1 MLGAVLKGTANAI
14 GGGARRIAT
23 DKLLNRRKKT
33 DARRAAAQN
42 AMGEEQGADVKG
54 GSLAVIPKASLVPS
68 PGGDIVKY
76 SGDEQ
81 QSGGDNLEGTVL
93 RIKTSVIEV
102 EKLLANSVGLQEK
115 QLDDQRKAREAAQQ
129 AAAEGDL
136 EKKKPKGIKVKGP
149 KIKMPGKGF
158 LGSIMDFFAN
168 ILFGWVMVRLV
179 EWGPKLKGLIM
190 FLGKAADFLLNFA
203 GFILNGLVT
212 LVDWG
217 YKLVDMGRSLVKGV
231 FGEEGAK
238 KFDTFMTNIKDL
250 IQGFLLWKIIG
261 EKIFKAIVQNIKNTF
276 NVIKGIFEKAG
287 KFLNWLTRGKAG
299 NLAKNVLGK
308 GKNLLGK
315 LGKFGGKAGKSIV
328 TKVGAK
334 VGGLAAKIFGPAA
347 KVVAPAIKGAMTTVK
362 GFFGKIPIIGP
373 IIVGLVSLLSGEPL
387 GQALFKT
394 FGAAIG
400 GMLGTFIPIPF
411 IGTLIGE
418 ALGVFVGDLLY
429 HLIVKRDPKA
439 AFKMLKDTIMGIFKG
454 GKAIFNWFAGGF
466 SRFYQGI
473 PKLKIPDFPKDPPKW
488 IPGWVPRKKALWNI
502 LTGGIKLVIG
512 PLSLLMGKEIPIL
525 PWLINPMN
533 TVPLLLKSF
542 FPPGGSD
549 SGGGSL
555 SMGGSSSGMS
565 SGSGGGEKSEEEK
578 KEEKKKKWEEKKKR
592 MEEEKK
598 KKQEERKA
606 KIGEIKSKVGG
617 FFGKIGQGIKNVGGA
632 IMSKHPAVMAA
643 KAVKGKITS
652 SSKPSS
658 SGKVSSSSSEI
669 KGDLRTITFDG
680 KTVPRGLSGPMETFG
695 GKGGSTYKDEST
707 SSIKPTIL
715 PSGNTNNQVDSISE
729 YATYEGGEVE
739 SGQVVLAPTPANP
752 QTQTASNTGTGRLV
766 KISLDTSDPYEV
778 LYKS

>member
-23 DKLLNRRKKT
+23 NKLLNRKKKT

-54 GSLAVIPKASLVPS
+54 GALAVIPKSPLIPS

-93 RIKTSVIEV
+93 RIKTSVIQV

-190 FLGKAADFLLNFA
+190 FLGKAADFLINFG
-203 GFILNGLVT
+203 GFILNVLT
-212 LVDWG
+212 TFIHWG

-308 GKNLLGK
+308 GKNLLGR
-315 LGKFGGKAGKSIV
+315 LGKFGGKAGKGIL

-439 AFKMLKDTIMGIFKG
+439 AFKMLKDTICLLYT
-454 GKAIFNWFAGGF
+454 
-466 SRFYQGI
+466 S
-473 PKLKIPDFPKDPPKW
+473 PS
-488 IPGWVPRKKALWNI
+488 PR
-502 LTGGIKLVIG
+502 
-512 PLSLLMGKEIPIL
+512 
-525 PWLINPMN
+525 
-533 TVPLLLKSF
+533 
-542 FPPGGSD
+542 D
-549 SGGGSL
+549 
-555 SMGGSSSGMS
+555 
-565 SGSGGGEKSEEEK
+565 
-578 KEEKKKKWEEKKKR
+578 
-592 MEEEKK
+592 
-598 KKQEERKA
+598 
-606 KIGEIKSKVGG
+606 
-617 FFGKIGQGIKNVGGA
+617 
-632 IMSKHPAVMAA
+632 
-643 KAVKGKITS
+643 
-652 SSKPSS
+652 
-658 SGKVSSSSSEI
+658 
-669 KGDLRTITFDG
+669 
-680 KTVPRGLSGPMETFG
+680 
-695 GKGGSTYKDEST
+695 
-707 SSIKPTIL
+707 
-715 PSGNTNNQVDSISE
+715 
-729 YATYEGGEVE
+729 
-739 SGQVVLAPTPANP
+739 
-752 QTQTASNTGTGRLV
+752 
-766 KISLDTSDPYEV
+766 
-778 LYKS
+778 

>member
-23 DKLLNRRKKT
+23 NKLLNRKKKT

-42 AMGEEQGADVKG
+42 VMGEEQGADVKG
-54 GSLAVIPKASLVPS
+54 GALAVIPKSPLVPS

-81 QSGGDNLEGTVL
+81 QSGGDNLEVTVL

-102 EKLLANSVGLQEK
+102 EKLLGNSVALQQK
-115 QLDDQRKAREAAQQ
+115 QLDDQRKAREQAQL

-179 EWGPKLKGLIM
+179 EWGPKLKGVIM
-190 FLGKAADFLLNFA
+190 FLGKAADFLINFG
-203 GFILNGLVT
+203 GFILNVLT
-212 LVDWG
+212 TFIHWG
-217 YKLVDMGRSLVKGV
+217 YKLVDMGRGLVKGV

-315 LGKFGGKAGKSIV
+315 LGKFGSKAGKSIV

-525 PWLINPMN
+525 PWLINPAN
-533 TVPLLLKSF
+533 TVPLLIKSF

-565 SGSGGGEKSEEEK
+565 SGSGGGDEESK
-578 KEEKKKKWEEKKKR
+578 KEEAKKKK
-592 MEEEKK
+592 EEEKK
-598 KKQEERKA
+598 KKREEMKA
-606 KIGEIKSKVGG
+606 KISEVKSKVGG
-617 FFGKIGQGIKNVGGA
+617 FFSKVGQGIKNVGGA
-632 IMSKHPAVMAA
+632 IISKHPAVMAA
-643 KAVKGKITS
+643 KAIKGKTS
-652 SSKPSS
+652 SS
-658 SGKVSSSSSEI
+658 SGK
-669 KGDLRTITFDG
+669 TITRKPYTGTNERKLEFEKK
-680 KTVPRGLSGPMETFG
+680 KTEIENISQFG
-695 GKGGSTYKDEST
+695 
-707 SSIKPTIL
+707 
-715 PSGNTNNQVDSISE
+715 
-729 YATYEGGEVE
+729 
-739 SGQVVLAPTPANP
+739 
-752 QTQTASNTGTGRLV
+752 GTGREMTVQGLDGTERTLTPGTPEYTKFFNSPIINKPNNSFSNMINSVSKKTEYEELEPVIVTVPVLV
-766 KISLDTSDPYEV
+766 KSGGGVVNQQSSSTTVASTGGGSGNDPYEV
-778 LYKS
+778 LDFQG